1 MYVPSTFFEEQL
13 TAFEV
18 WLTQGSELRAP
29 PEQLPIVLQV
39 ELERFQNK
47 QHNKFKKSLF
57 SATKCHLALKQLY
70 DSKASFS
77 SVDFILYSFRFC
89 YLKPIDYE
97 LCTCLVGSL
106 TLDPGRSTSFS
117 QSGFIPMSLNY
128 FRQTLG
134 WFSRQETTRL
144 KVYINFDS
152 YF

>member
-39 ELERFQNK
+39 ELKRFQNK
-47 QHNKFKKSLF
+47 QNNKSIVL
-57 SATKCHLALKQLY
+57 LNVIIALKQLY
-70 DSKASFS
+70 DSKASLS

-97 LCTCLVGSL
+97 LCTCWVGSL
-106 TLDPGRSTSFS
+106 TWDPGRSTSFS